1 MRITRQIIK
10 QNTPVTFTYGDIQV
24 SVEKTSNGIHY
35 EEMLGRSVV
44 TYSYCATHPVRS
56 SLGKY
61 YFYAVDCQLYGIRM
75 QNHTCASSP
84 PCPLNMYASASKKVP
99 LHRVLAVR
107 TYVRHHHRHPYPIPG
122 VGVPA
127 ENGVRMN
134 CRFYN
139 VRTRS
144 A

>member
-1 MRITRQIIK
+1 MRITRQLIK
-10 QNTPVTFTYGDIQV
+10 QNPPVTVTYGDIQV

-75 QNHTCASSP
+75 QNHTCASLP
-84 PCPLNMYASASKKVP
+84 PLSIEYVCKCFKKYKSAFAQSVGS
-99 LHRVLAVR
+99 
-107 TYVRHHHRHPYPIPG
+107 TYVCAASSSSSVSHSWS
-122 VGVPA
+122 
-127 ENGVRMN
+127 GVRMN